1 MNKKPYLYSK
11 NSGLNSGPITV
22 FAEITRRQFAQLASG
37 NVSLQVPYGTVARH
51 IKGTR
56 QIWFTCDD
64 REIAD
69 ELEDGLDNSAISWQ
83 EESN

>member
-11 NSGLNSGPITV
+11 SSSSGQITV

-64 REIAD
+64 REIAN